1 MLCPLE
7 LEAPS
12 GEVQLGETGVKDENR
27 GFRIRD
33 DGWTQVKTV
42 MDSGCSES
50 VCPPTLA
57 PDYPVTDSAGSLRG
71 QHYIAASDHRIP
83 NLGEHF
89 FNIVTEDGLDSKLKY
104 QVAEVSRPL
113 NSVSDICD
121 NGNRVLFGSSGG
133 VIYNVESGRETYFTR
148 EEGNY
153 ILKFWIAP
161 FENK

>member
-1 MLCPLE
+1 
-7 LEAPS
+7 
-12 GEVQLGETGVKDENR
+12 
-27 GFRIRD
+27 
-33 DGWTQVKTV
+33 

-83 NLGEHF
+83 NLGEHIL
-89 FNIVTEDGLDSKLKY
+89 NIVTEDGIDSKLKY

-133 VIYNVESGRETYFTR
+133 VIYNIESGRETYFQ
-148 EEGNY
+148 GKKGF
-153 ILKFWIAP
+153 IF
-161 FENK
+161 